1 MAFDDGYSIVSHD
14 QLVMDRRAIDFEV
27 KFDRNWARCRCRF
40 VVVAAGIA
48 GAGSCCACFAVADG
62 SADADGRFVV
72 VAAVVAVC
80 QHHSPHQFQ
89 TLE

>member
-14 QLVMDRRAIDFEV
+14 QLVMNRRAIDFEV

-40 VVVAAGIA
+40 VVVALGIVGAGI
-48 GAGSCCACFAVADG
+48 AVADG
-62 SADADGRFVV
+62 SADADGRLVV
-72 VAAVVAVC
+72 VAVVVAVC

-89 TLE
+89 TLEYCIH